1 MGKLVR
7 PARRET
13 LGETNECEPT
23 GSLDGG
29 WPTARNAV
37 PRCVSVW
44 ERRHVQGC
52 FRRPQGRAGDPV
64 SPLPDVQGERGRPE
78 LPAQELQEHE
88 SREPRDAYSYPRGE
102 RCGGW
107 HRRSSRYA
115 HLRPR
120 GRFSPSRRRT
130 QPPRTPRRSPPM
142 PTIHPIKCPLCLT
155 KVPIRPPSS
164 QTLGWR
170 RRLLSRVW
178 TRRRW
183 KRRSPRSSSKLA
195 PFLVPLGR
203 DRLVEGPPRETLD
216 DVILLLFTTPPRS
229 VRLLWYHRAIHV
241 PRLTG
246 PEGLGCVWDRTHRQ
260 RGESNG

>member
-1 MGKLVR
+1 MNETIEENRTELCSQIKSQLSSPIFR
-7 PARRET
+7 PAR
-13 LGETNECEPT
+13 
-23 GSLDGG
+23 GSALINNNNKQT
-29 WPTARNAV
+29 WPTTN
-37 PRCVSVW
+37 PRACTSA
-44 ERRHVQGC
+44 EKSPGNKRKHVQGC

-115 HLRPR
+115 HLRPP

-130 QPPRTPRRSPPM
+130 QPPRPPHRSPPM

-229 VRLLWYHRAIHV
+229 VRFFGVIVRSMC
-241 PRLTG
+241 R
-246 PEGLGCVWDRTHRQ
+246 D
-260 RGESNG
+260 